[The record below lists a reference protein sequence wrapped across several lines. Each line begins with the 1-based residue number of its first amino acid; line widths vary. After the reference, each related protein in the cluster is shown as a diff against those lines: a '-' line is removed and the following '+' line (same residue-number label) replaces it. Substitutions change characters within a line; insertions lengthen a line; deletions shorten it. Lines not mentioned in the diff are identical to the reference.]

1 MAKSR
6 KSPSASTRKAAA
18 KMPVDLG
25 PDNWIWG
32 PDDQLGAG
40 NRMTTRTI
48 LGALQKVQKGE
59 IIDLSHDVAQGAPSI
74 PPIQS
79 PYVMT
84 VSSSAQNSE
93 RFIREALGAENGIGF
108 YLERIEMTTHV
119 STHID
124 ALGHATIHAEL
135 YGGIPAPVGADDFGL
150 RHCGIEKAP
159 PFFTRGVVLD
169 VAAVHGVAH
178 LDPGYAITPADLEA
192 ALKRQKVRIPKAAIV
207 LIHTGWGA
215 KFWSEPVKYAH
226 GYPGIGLAASK
237 WLAAKEVVAVGAD
250 NMALEVWPCE
260 DPKVIFPVHQHLITR
275 QGIYIIENVKTDA
288 MVSRGLWEATIVI
301 LPTKFRGATGAPVR
315 IVAML

>member
-1 MAKSR
+1 MATK
-6 KSPSASTRKAAA
+6 KAASGRGQ
-18 KMPVDLG
+18 KTVKPRFDLG
-25 PDNWIWG
+25 PDHWIWG
-32 PDDQLGAG
+32 EGDELGAG
-40 NRMTTRTI
+40 NRMTPKSV
-48 LGALQKVQKGE
+48 LAALEQVEKGE

-74 PPIQS
+74 PPFQS

-84 VSSSAQNSE
+84 VSVTGENSE
-93 RFIREALGAENGIGF
+93 RFIREAMGAENGIGF

-159 PFFTRGVVLD
+159 PFFARGVVLD
-169 VAAVHGVAH
+169 IAGVHGVSH
-178 LDPGYAITPADLEA
+178 LEPGYAITPADLEA
-192 ALKRQKVRIPKAAIV
+192 ALKRQKVKIPKAAIV
-207 LIHTGWGA
+207 LVHTGWGA
-215 KFWSEPVKYAH
+215 KFWSDPVTYAH
-226 GYPGIGLAASK
+226 GYPGIGLEASK
-237 WLAAKEVVAVGAD
+237 WLAAKEVVAAGAD

-275 QGIYIIENVKTDA
+275 QGIYIIENVKTDE

-315 IVAML
+315 IVALL